1 MWFYPLWTIWFYS
14 RLRCLLPFLLFR
26 QVVLAN
32 TRHDEHDFIHYCRL
46 GRYHSDCLTSKHLC
60 QRDMGCRWS
69 ACLTRTSFFMSLIRQ
84 VMGSLSLGCV
94 ITWVVLST
102 CTYNSALA
110 SLCARIY
117 RSYSSVVSV
126 FTCEVHLTNLL
137 ISYVSVS
144 YLFSHRPLLSVGINA
159 IYLRQPPASS
169 DRYIVLFFPLL
180 TLSTRMGQ
188 NAKRK
193 RLFRVSWQS
202 ETS

>member
-1 MWFYPLWTIWFYS
+1 MWFYPLWTIRFYS

-84 VMGSLSLGCV
+84 VMDSLSLGCV

-102 CTYNSALA
+102 CTYNSATSVALCSYLSELQQRCECLHVRYMWWIFLTIA
-110 SLCARIY
+110 SQYRIFSPTFHY
-117 RSYSSVVSV
+117 YP
-126 FTCEVHLTNLL
+126 
-137 ISYVSVS
+137 SVS
-144 YLFSHRPLLSVGINA
+144 TQFICDNHQQAWIDILCCSFLC
-159 IYLRQPPASS
+159 
-169 DRYIVLFFPLL
+169 
-180 TLSTRMGQ
+180 
-188 NAKRK
+188 
-193 RLFRVSWQS
+193 
-202 ETS
+202 